1 MQRGR
6 GRGQG
11 HARGW
16 VGYTNARYQLQQSTP
31 QNRRILTAE
40 RRMPLYGQSDNFAG
54 ENVQE
59 DSNDFSYGANIP
71 VSNRYGWLGEE
82 GDRGTWSDD
91 EITRESH
98 DRQSTL
104 AGKTKLSSP
113 LDSSPKRQR
122 EYTSDTSR
130 HSDNMD
136 YEVSRGFNS
145 SGNSSTRGNG
155 NINIEEITRL

>member
-1 MQRGR
+1 MTFLTVLIFQSVTDT
-6 GRGQG
+6 
-11 HARGW
+11 AGW
-16 VGYTNARYQLQQSTP
+16 V
-31 QNRRILTAE
+31 
-40 RRMPLYGQSDNFAG
+40 D
-54 ENVQE
+54 
-59 DSNDFSYGANIP
+59 
-71 VSNRYGWLGEE
+71 

-91 EITRESH
+91 EIIRESH

-113 LDSSPKRQR
+113 LHSSPKRQR

-136 YEVSRGFNS
+136 YEVSHGFNA
-145 SGNSSTRGNG
+145 SGNGSTRGNG